1 MYCVIYSL
9 KYSEVPNN
17 RVGPYKYIRNQKAC
31 TYLSWQKILCFMT
44 IFHTISK
51 IFSFSYSFFRYRF
64 LGYWLWRTKCSWSL
78 RQSISLWNM
87 DSRSVVEKKLKI
99 LIWIC
104 PPSCSPKCPQSHGR
118 WIQDQQLKI
127 LNWIC
132 PSWKIWQTLLV
143 ITYCN

>member
-78 RQSISLWNM
+78 RQSISLRNM
-87 DSRSVVEKKLKI
+87 DSRSAVEKKLKI
-99 LIWIC
+99 LNCI
-104 PPSCSPKCPQSHGR
+104 PQSNPQNAPQLR
-118 WIQDQQLKI
+118 KMDSRSAVIKKLKI
-127 LNWIC
+127 L
-132 PSWKIWQTLLV
+132 S
-143 ITYCN
+143 